1 MIDISTNAAIKLR
14 QRLEPIDPGEPVKP
28 PTFAGKE
35 RGESLYIRYQ
45 SKDGRWDAVLDNAPS
60 QANRIEPHFVGTGL
74 IPQVTVQVD
83 GRNVNLAQVGHRSCD
98 AVVRFS
104 SGAQEVNEALAAC
117 VSGNA
122 EPIAKLA
129 PLDILFGSWDS
140 RVTSGATGSKLT
152 RLIRSVIRATDV
164 SEPLAKLG
172 QYRTSIPKDEF
183 TGFSD
188 KQLSEQGILDCPVSG
203 AKDGVFVRG
212 EIIRSAELNLRG
224 IRKLR
229 AATEDG
235 TKKLQQYILG
245 LGLFALVTPL
255 DFDLRE
261 GCNLVV
267 KETAMEAVGEDG
279 TRTPLALKR
288 DDVVAFATKSAE
300 EFGVGKERKFVF
312 DPSLAKGMLSGK
324 AAEKEAKGRK
334 KTAAGGD

>member
-1 MIDISTNAAIKLR
+1 MIDIAVNAAIKLR
-14 QRLEPIDPGEPVKP
+14 QKLEAIDADEPVKP

-35 RGESLYIRYQ
+35 RGESLYILYQ
-45 SKDGRWDAVLDNAPS
+45 SRDSRWDAVLDNAPS
-60 QANRIEPHFVGTGL
+60 QANRIEPLFIGTGL
-74 IPQVTVQVD
+74 IPDVTIQVD
-83 GRNVNLAQVGHRSCD
+83 GKTVNLAEIGHRSCD

-104 SGAQEVNEALAAC
+104 SGAREVNDALLAC
-117 VSGNA
+117 VNGNA

-164 SEPLAKLG
+164 SEPVAKLG

-183 TGFSD
+183 ESFTD

-203 AKDGVFVRG
+203 TKDGVFVRG
-212 EIIRSAELNLRG
+212 EITRSAELNLRG

-229 AATEDG
+229 AGTEER
-235 TKKLQQYILG
+235 TKKLQEYVLG
-245 LGLFALVTPL
+245 LGLFALVAPL

-267 KETAMEAVGEDG
+267 KETTMEAVSEDG
-279 TRTPLALKR
+279 TRTPLGWKR
-288 DDVVAFATKSAE
+288 DEVLAFAKNAAAA
-300 EFGVGKERKFVF
+300 FGVGEKRHFVF
-312 DPSLAKGMLSGK
+312 EASKAKEMLSGK
-324 AAEKEAKGRK
+324 AAEKEARK
-334 KTAAGGD
+334 TGKKKAVEG